1 MDKLDKFSNRPI
13 KTYEIVRVS
22 ALLLLLIIVAVVTL
36 SASVTD
42 AFAEDVTADNSGSSF
57 IVIEKDSGRVL
68 AGNNINIRMEPA
80 STTKILTAICVLE
93 NCNIDDFIVIPKSA
107 ENTDGSSIYL
117 KCGEKWK
124 IRDLLYGLMLRS
136 GNDAA
141 VALTSIFGS
150 ETDFTE
156 LMNMTAIKCGAYYSH
171 FANPH
176 GLPDNNHYTTAYDLG
191 MITAYAYKNEEF
203 KKIVSTE
210 HYYYDYNGE
219 RRCFINKN
227 KLLSQFDG
235 ANGVK
240 TGYTK
245 RAGRCLVF
253 GAERN
258 GMQLISVVLNEPNMW
273 QKSANL
279 LEEYFTRYAIRR
291 ILSKED
297 FKAVTVDGKE
307 VFVHTLNDLN
317 YPMTDDELDKIDITY
332 TIRSY
337 KKTLKSNTEIGTV
350 NIKIANRLIFSEKVY
365 TI

>member
-1 MDKLDKFSNRPI
+1 MDQSHKFGNRPS
-13 KTYEIVRVS
+13 KTYEIVRLT
-22 ALLLLLIIVAVVTL
+22 ALLLLFLIVSVVAL

-42 AFAEDVTADNSGSSF
+42 AFAEDVTTNNSGSSF
-57 IVIEKDSGRVL
+57 IVIEKNSGRIL
-68 AGNNINIRMEPA
+68 AGNNINLRMEPA
-80 STTKILTAICVLE
+80 STTKIMTAICVLE
-93 NCNIDDFIVIPKSA
+93 NCNIDDYISIPKSA

-124 IRDLLYGLMLRS
+124 IKDLLYGLMLRS
-136 GNDAA
+136 GNDSA
-141 VALTSIFGS
+141 VALSSIFGG
-150 ETDFTE
+150 EKEFAK
-156 LMNMTAIKCGAYYSH
+156 LMNLTAIKCGAYYSH
-171 FANPH
+171 FTNPH
-176 GLPDNNHYTTAYDLG
+176 GLPDDDHYTTAYDLA

-203 KKIVSTE
+203 KKIVSTT

-219 RRCFINKN
+219 RRCFVNKN
-227 KLLSQFDG
+227 KLLNQFEG

-258 GMQLISVVLNEPNMW
+258 DMQLISVVLNEPNMW
-273 QKSANL
+273 QKSAYL

-297 FKAVTVDGKE
+297 FKEVNVDGKA
-307 VFVHTLNDLN
+307 VFVHTVNDLC
-317 YPMTDDELDKIDITY
+317 YPMTEDELNEIDISY
-332 TIRSY
+332 TIRSNQ
-337 KKTLKSNTEIGTV
+337 KILKSNTEIGTV